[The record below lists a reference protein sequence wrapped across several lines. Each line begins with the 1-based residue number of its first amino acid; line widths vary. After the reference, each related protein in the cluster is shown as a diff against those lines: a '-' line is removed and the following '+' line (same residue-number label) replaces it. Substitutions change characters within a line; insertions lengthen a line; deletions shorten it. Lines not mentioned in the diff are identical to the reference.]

1 MAFGDERYGRKEQE
15 LVRIEVEE
23 VLVDRDQDEAILV
36 STPEQE
42 QGVWIPRSMI
52 SDRESS
58 VKTGE
63 LIAFHIPEWLAV
75 DRGLV

>member
-1 MAFGDERYGRKEQE
+1 MAFGDERYSGKDIT

-36 STPEQE
+36 STPEKE

-52 SDRESS
+52 SNREVS
-58 VKTGE
+58 VRTGE